1 MEGPT
6 FAVQAATLESTT
18 ESTDGKGKES
28 KLEAP
33 ETEEIGT
40 SREQS

>member
-1 MEGPT
+1 MEGPS
-6 FAVQAATLESTT
+6 FAVQAATLEGTT

-28 KLEAP
+28 NLEAP